1 MIKICKGCGHLNI
14 VPIEA
19 PAMAC
24 CPDSNYV
31 EHKTPMTEL
40 IQLMELD
47 ALGPRVDNILAEHL
61 MKELKFMESRYMDGY
76 DEGLYDK
83 ENK

>member
-1 MIKICKGCGHLNI
+1 MIKICKGCDHIDI
-14 VPIEA
+14 VPIEP
-19 PAMAC
+19 PALAC

-31 EHKTPMTEL
+31 ELDTPMTRL
-40 IQLMELD
+40 ISKLELD
-47 ALGPRVDNILAEHL
+47 TSGDRVNKILAQFLLEEKEAK
-61 MKELKFMESRYMDGY
+61 MKDYMDGY